1 MIESK
6 IIFTGPVG
14 VGKTTA
20 IAAISDEPPI
30 QTDAR
35 ASDMTLARKAN
46 TTVAMDYGVIRLDES
61 TKVHLYGTPGQ
72 ERFDFM
78 WEILSQGSI
87 GLILI
92 GIGLM
97 TKPEPALVSGLCY
110 LLLSIPSA
118 LYAYFLRKQGAVFVL
133 NEQYLEYQSKAGGD
147 YQRHSLDEI
156 AEIRYLVSPVYR
168 GYQSKRLRI
177 VGNKGAL
184 LAVVNLNKLDGADF
198 NGIYHFVEQVAP
210 YIKWDF
216 SNS

>member
-35 ASDMTLARKAN
+35 ASDMTLSRKAN

-87 GLILI
+87 GLILMLDNTRSNPLKDLEFFMEAFAELIEVAPMVI
-92 GIGLM
+92 GV
-97 TKPEPALVSGLCY
+97 TKMDLQPKP
-110 LLLSIPSA
+110 
-118 LYAYFLRKQGAVFVL
+118 
-133 NEQYLEYQSKAGGD
+133 NLE
-147 YQRHSLDEI
+147 
-156 AEIRYLVSPVYR
+156 VYR
-168 GYQSKRLRI
+168 DYLHEHKINAPVFEIDAREENDVKNL
-177 VGNKGAL
+177 VMAL
-184 LAVVNLNKLDGADF
+184 L
-198 NGIYHFVEQVAP
+198 
-210 YIKWDF
+210 F
-216 SNS
+216 SIDPGLEA

>member
-1 MIESK
+1 M
-6 IIFTGPVG
+6 
-14 VGKTTA
+14 
-20 IAAISDEPPI
+20 
-30 QTDAR
+30 
-35 ASDMTLARKAN
+35 L
-46 TTVAMDYGVIRLDES
+46 
-61 TKVHLYGTPGQ
+61 
-72 ERFDFM
+72 
-78 WEILSQGSI
+78 
-87 GLILI
+87 
-92 GIGLM
+92 
-97 TKPEPALVSGLCY
+97 Y

-184 LAVVNLNKLDGADF
+184 PAVVNLNKLDGADF

>member
-1 MIESK
+1 MISYK
-6 IIFTGPVG
+6 RSIVVPVA
-14 VGKTTA
+14 V
-20 IAAISDEPPI
+20 
-30 QTDAR
+30 
-35 ASDMTLARKAN
+35 
-46 TTVAMDYGVIRLDES
+46 
-61 TKVHLYGTPGQ
+61 
-72 ERFDFM
+72 
-78 WEILSQGSI
+78 SI

-97 TKPEPALVSGLCY
+97 TKPEPAVVSGLCY
-110 LLLSIPSA
+110 LLLNIPSA

-147 YQRHSLDEI
+147 YQRHSLEEI
-156 AEIRYLVSPVYR
+156 AEIRYMVSPVYR

-198 NGIYHFVEQVAP
+198 NDIYHFVEQVAP
-210 YIKWDF
+210 HIRWDF